1 MNQEGWRYFD
11 EAEELFKLS
20 QIDKARANIEK
31 AEKYLPRN
39 VQVLEL
45 FGRICFSQHDYSS
58 AEQFFSQCYHMVQD
72 DFSILYY
79 YAMSLTELGQHEM
92 SILLLRRCI
101 EIDPV
106 NNKALIALT
115 DIYSLLGKTGKAIE
129 LLSAAVS
136 DRPRNAQLW
145 YHLACHYKNVGEY
158 KKAVFGI
165 TQCMKES
172 PNSKKALLLLYD
184 LYLLC
189 CDNETCEPEN
199 VFTILSDPAV
209 KDRLCTLLAQSGKKE
224 ALMFLPK
231 GILPEG
237 FDLNT
242 LLNVVRILLFEDDN
256 HNSKDYLL
264 KYLNSAPAASKTIYK
279 LGSELLESNKNESA
293 LLCFDTCHQ
302 EEPYNPYVMR
312 SICECLLRL
321 NRYEE
326 LICRAKRFMDTNG
339 FNSYLGFLI
348 AKAYVKQ
355 ENVSLAIRYMSSCIE
370 ESPYNHSLL
379 SYMGYIY
386 LLTGDIEMAKHYTE
400 LSLQF
405 GPQENEKAQKNLAR
419 IEVLQRV
426 FGTDLTASRQSHI
439 RKHFLNNTYK
449 DIHGVFNIPED
460 TLSALISGLKSE
472 DSNIEHSVMKFR
484 FPYKCA
490 GYAGGRHGDGHIYD
504 HITVVSFL
512 RKEFILTAYPSD

>member
-11 EAEELFKLS
+11 KAEEQFKLS
-20 QIDKARANIEK
+20 QLEEARANIEK
-31 AEKYLPRN
+31 AEKYLPGN

-58 AEQFFSQCYHMVQD
+58 AEQFFSRCYYMVQD
-72 DFSILYY
+72 DFSIIFY
-79 YAMSLTELGQHEM
+79 YAMSLKGLGKYET
-92 SILLLRRCI
+92 SIPLLKKCI
-101 EIDPV
+101 EIDPL
-106 NNKALIALT
+106 NNKVLIALT
-115 DIYSLLGKTGKAIE
+115 DIYSILGDVGKTIE
-129 LLSAAVS
+129 ILSAAVS
-136 DRPRNAQLW
+136 DRPHNAQLW
-145 YHLACHYKNVGEY
+145 YHLACHYKNVGEF
-158 KKAVFGI
+158 KKAVFAT

-172 PNSKKALLLLYD
+172 PKSKKALLLLYD

-189 CDNETCEPEN
+189 GDNETCEPAN
-199 VFTILSDPAV
+199 AFTIFSDPV
-209 KDRLCTLLAQSGKKE
+209 VRDRLCTLLAQSGKKE

-242 LLNVVRILLFEDDN
+242 LLHVVRILLLEDDN
-256 HNSKDYLL
+256 HISKDYLL

-279 LGSELLESNKNESA
+279 LGAELLESNKNESA

-326 LICRAKRFMDTNG
+326 LICRAKRFVDTNG

-400 LSLQF
+400 LSMQF
-405 GPQENEKAQKNLAR
+405 GPQENEKAQKNLTR

-426 FGTDLTASRQSHI
+426 LGTDPTASRQSHI

-449 DIHGVFNIPED
+449 DIHGVFSIPED
-460 TLSALISGLKSE
+460 TLSTLISGLKSE

-504 HITVVSFL
+504 HITVISFL

>member
-11 EAEELFKLS
+11 KAEEQFKLS
-20 QIDKARANIEK
+20 QLDEARANIRK
-31 AEKYLPRN
+31 AEKYLPGN

-58 AEQFFSQCYHMVQD
+58 AEQFFGRCYYMVQD
-72 DFSILYY
+72 DFSILFY
-79 YAMSLTELGQHEM
+79 YAMSLKGLGKYET
-92 SILLLRRCI
+92 SISLLKKCI
-101 EIDPV
+101 EIDPL

-115 DIYSLLGKTGKAIE
+115 DIYSFLGDVGKAIE

-145 YHLACHYKNVGEY
+145 YHLACHYKNSGEL
-158 KKAVFGI
+158 KEAVYSA

-172 PNSKKALLLLYD
+172 PNSKKAILLLYD
-184 LYLLC
+184 LYLFC
-189 CDNETCEPEN
+189 CNNETCELADA
-199 VFTILSDPAV
+199 FTILYDPLV
-209 KDRLCTLLAQSGKKE
+209 RDRLCTLLAQSGKKDT
-224 ALMFLPK
+224 LMFLPK
-231 GILPEG
+231 GILPDG

-242 LLNVVRILLFEDDN
+242 LLNVIRILLFEN
-256 HNSKDYLL
+256 ESYKSKEYLS
-264 KYLNSAPAASKTIYK
+264 KYLSLAPAASKTIYR
-279 LGSELLESNKNESA
+279 LGTELLENNKNESA

-326 LICRAKRFMDTNG
+326 LIYRAKRFMDASG

-355 ENVSLAIRYMSSCIE
+355 ENVSLATRYMSSCIE
-370 ESPYNHSLL
+370 EAPHNHSFL
-379 SYMGYIY
+379 SYMGFIY
-386 LLTGDIEMAKHYTE
+386 LLMGDIEKAKRYTE

-426 FGTDLTASRQSHI
+426 SATDPTISRQAHI
-439 RKHFLNNTYK
+439 RKHFFNNTYK
-449 DIHGVFNIPED
+449 DIHGVFSIPED